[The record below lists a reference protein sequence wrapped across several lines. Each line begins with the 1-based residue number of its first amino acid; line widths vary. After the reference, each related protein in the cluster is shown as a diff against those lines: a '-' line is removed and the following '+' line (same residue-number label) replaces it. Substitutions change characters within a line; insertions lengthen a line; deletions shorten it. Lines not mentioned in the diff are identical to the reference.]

1 MAKLFGQNAAIDFAA
16 ANLMSF
22 GKSFSRL
29 NGQPLDKSEA
39 WYDLQALRDYALT
52 DAAYVGQK
60 VFFVDVENSTV
71 THYGIEVD
79 GSLKELGTSPIGDE
93 KTISVAED
101 GTISLAN
108 IEGLTFSET
117 NEEGET
123 VEVKYQPL
131 LTADGI
137 TWIRPS
143 TITVEGLQTVISDL
157 SAEVTSAKADIA
169 KKANSEDVYT
179 KTETTTAIASA
190 IADIDHTRRVVVA
203 EEEVASYAETPEN
216 AAKNVIYMVKVDSA
230 SGDVY
235 KEYMR
240 FDTED
245 GAISFEQIGD
255 TSVDLSNY
263 VTESEMETALADKAN
278 VSTTDALAILIQSN
292 TDAIATKA
300 NATELEALKTQIN
313 ESVVGDI
320 SALQESIA
328 TKADASALSTLE
340 GTVNSVI
347 GDISALQSSKA
358 DASTV
363 TSLQEVVNT
372 KASQADLDTLEGIV
386 EGLADSKV
394 DKVFSEV
401 DGVQVAW
408 TLLSPTNAAKLDQ
421 LSISEDGSVGISG
434 TVAASK
440 VEGLADWVTG
450 QRESLPGLLTAA
462 DESKLDG
469 IEAGAQANLIEAIK
483 IAGESEA
490 LAINNKV
497 VELPIASA
505 TLPGLV
511 KLSNEFKTSSNN
523 ELEVNAINID
533 KLIQTED
540 VIFDCGG
547 AAARVYQ

>member
-1 MAKLFGQNAAIDFAA
+1 MAKLFGQNAAVDFAA

-60 VFFVDVENSTV
+60 VFFVDVENNTV
-71 THYGIEVD
+71 THYGIEID
-79 GSLKELGTSPIGDE
+79 GSLKELGSSPIGDE
-93 KTISVAED
+93 KTISIAED

-108 IEGLTFSET
+108 IEGLAFSET

-131 LTADGI
+131 LTANGI

-143 TITVEGLQTVISDL
+143 TITVEGLQTVVGDL
-157 SAEVTSAKADIA
+157 SAEVSNAKADIA

-179 KTETTTAIASA
+179 KDETANVIASA
-190 IADIDHTRRVVVA
+190 IADIDHTRRIVVA
-203 EEEVASYAETPEN
+203 EEEIAGYVETPEN
-216 AAKNVIYMVKVDSA
+216 ATKNVIYMVKVASA

-240 FDTED
+240 FDAED

-255 TSVDLSNY
+255 TSVDLSDY

-300 NATELEALKTQIN
+300 GAVELEALKTQIN
-313 ESVVGDI
+313 ESVAGDI
-320 SALQESIA
+320 SAIQESIA

-340 GTVNSVI
+340 GTVNGAI

-372 KASQADLDTLEGIV
+372 KASQADLDTLEGVV
-386 EGLADSKV
+386 EGLANNKV
-394 DKVFSEV
+394 DKIYSEV
-401 DGVQVAW
+401 DGEQVAW

-440 VEGLADWVTG
+440 VEGLADWVTL
-450 QRESLPGLLTAA
+450 QRENIPGLLTSVKEA
-462 DESKLDG
+462 KLDA
-469 IEAGAQANLIEAIK
+469 IEEGAQVNVIEAIK
-483 IAGESEA
+483 IAGQSDN
-490 LAINNKV
+490 LVINNKV

-505 TLPGLV
+505 NLPGLV
-511 KLSNEFKTSSNN
+511 KISNEFKINAEN
-523 ELEVNAINID
+523 ALEINAININ
-533 KLIQTED
+533 KLIQIED
-540 VIFDCGG
+540 MILDCGG
-547 AAARVYQ
+547 AAVREY

>member
-1 MAKLFGQNAAIDFAA
+1 MAKLFGQNAAVDFAA

-39 WYDLQALRDYALT
+39 WYDLQALKDYALT

-71 THYGIEVD
+71 THYGIEID
-79 GSLKELGTSPIGDE
+79 GSLKELGSSPIGDE
-93 KTISVAED
+93 KTISIAED

-108 IEGLTFSET
+108 IEGLVFSET
-117 NEEGET
+117 NGEGET

-131 LTADGI
+131 LTANGI

-143 TITVEGLQTVISDL
+143 TITVEGLQTVVGDL
-157 SAEVTSAKADIA
+157 SAEVSNAKADIA

-179 KTETTTAIASA
+179 KDETANAIAAA
-190 IADIDHTRRVVVA
+190 IADIDHTRRVVVSEDDLA
-203 EEEVASYAETPEN
+203 AFINSPES
-216 AAKNVIYMVKVDSA
+216 AVKNVIYMVKVDSA

-240 FDTED
+240 FDAED
-245 GAISFEQIGD
+245 ASISFEQIGD

-263 VTESEMETALADKAN
+263 VTEEEMNNALDDKAN
-278 VSTTDALAILIQSN
+278 ISTTDALALLIQSN
-292 TDAIATKA
+292 TNELANKA
-300 NATELEALKTQIN
+300 EASALEALQQKVD
-313 ESVVGDI
+313 ESVSGDI
-320 SALQESIA
+320 SALQQAIDNKAES
-328 TKADASALSTLE
+328 SALSALE
-340 GTVNSVI
+340 GTVNTAI
-347 GDISALQSSKA
+347 GDIAALQSSKA
-358 DASTV
+358 DASIV
-363 TSLQEVVNT
+363 NSLQEVVAT
-372 KASQADLDTLEGIV
+372 KAAQSELDALELVVDG
-386 EGLADSKV
+386 KV

-401 DGVQVAW
+401 DGVQVPW

-434 TVAASK
+434 TVAAGK

-450 QRESLPGLLTAA
+450 QRESIPGLLTTVKEA
-462 DESKLDG
+462 KLDA
-469 IEAGAQANLIEAIK
+469 IEEGAQVNVIEAIK
-483 IAGESEA
+483 IAGQSDN

-505 TLPGLV
+505 DLPGLV
-511 KLSNEFKTSSNN
+511 KISNEFKINAEN
-523 ELEVNAINID
+523 ALEVEAINVN

-540 VIFDCGG
+540 MILDCGG
-547 AAARVYQ
+547 AAIREY

>member
-1 MAKLFGQNAAIDFAA
+1 MAKLFGQNAAVDFAA

-60 VFFVDVENSTV
+60 VFFVDVENNTV
-71 THYGIEVD
+71 THYGIEID
-79 GSLKELGTSPIGDE
+79 GSLKELGSSPIGDE
-93 KTISVAED
+93 KTISIAED

-108 IEGLTFSET
+108 IEGLAFSET
-117 NEEGET
+117 NEKGET

-131 LTADGI
+131 LTANGI

-143 TITVEGLQTVISDL
+143 TITVEGLQTVVDDL
-157 SAEVTSAKADIA
+157 SAEVSNAKADIA

-179 KTETTTAIASA
+179 KDETANVIASA
-190 IADIDHTRRVVVA
+190 IADIDHTRRVVIS
-203 EEEVASYAETPEN
+203 EEEITAFIEGPES

-230 SGDVY
+230 SGDAY

-240 FDTED
+240 FDAED
-245 GAISFEQIGD
+245 ASVSFEQIGD

-263 VTESEMETALADKAN
+263 VTEEEMSNALADKAN
-278 VSTTDALAILIQSN
+278 VSTTDALALLIQSN
-292 TDAIATKA
+292 TNELANKA
-300 NATELEALKTQIN
+300 EVSELEALQKKVD
-313 ESVVGDI
+313 ESVAGDI
-320 SALQESIA
+320 SALQQAIDN
-328 TKADASALSTLE
+328 KADSSALSALE
-340 GTVNSVI
+340 GTVNTAI
-347 GDISALQSSKA
+347 GDIAALQSSKA

-363 TSLQEVVNT
+363 NSLQEVVAT
-372 KASQADLDTLEGIV
+372 KASQADLDTLEGVV
-386 EGLADSKV
+386 EGLADNKV

-450 QRESLPGLLTAA
+450 QRENIPGLLTSAKEA
-462 DESKLDG
+462 KLEA
-469 IEAGAQANLIEAIK
+469 IEEGAQVNVIEAIK
-483 IAGESEA
+483 IAGQSDN

-505 TLPGLV
+505 SLPGLV
-511 KLSNEFKTSSNN
+511 KISNEFKINAEN
-523 ELEVNAINID
+523 ALEVEAINVN

-540 VIFDCGG
+540 MILDCGG
-547 AAARVYQ
+547 AAVREY